1 MKPKCHACGREY
13 LAARALVGKSVA
25 CRSCGALNDGA
36 GGPPPVQPERASSS
50 VPTARASSTAA
61 SAPALDPRIGSGAE
75 FTVGRTEKPA
85 DPARVAAFEINS
97 MRAKLAA
104 TEANSKAGSSRA
116 IFALGIGIIA
126 VTVIV
131 IGGIF
136 VYRGMLMPDRG
147 IDWSHAQRAVASLS
161 TPSGDGSAFLVESN
175 HKLWLVSTFD
185 VIASS
190 AEVAATFRDPETGAE
205 TLRLAGIGTRY
216 FLVDPRFFSESDA
229 AKSARRDAP
238 NYLLVA
244 TDINMFRSLIEAHG
258 IEPLAIGRASDVR
271 IGSKVVALGQQAAV
285 FSADGS
291 TGRATHALFDG
302 AVSSVEF
309 PASSPSFFQSSA
321 LFGDGCSGGPLLL
334 ESTREV
340 AGVQLDPAN
349 CAGRRIAILA
359 SQLTAVL
366 EQGMQLGEPQPSAQA
381 SAPATPRPA
390 VPQPSAPASQPPVI
404 APPNTPAPLP
414 RVIPPLSA
422 GGLASIVEVD
432 PSYCN
437 GDIYASSILGLAEF
451 DRRFVGADPVTSP
464 ARYEELSNQLIQ
476 SDQGNQEVQEIIES
490 VRAASLGWTIDRFIR
505 SRPVTELLFTVMP
518 PGRKVSVY
526 AEFGAHGALEL
537 LPVGKAKLVSRS
549 ADAEP
554 NSHGRLTLEFPWI
567 NDGLLQLRAAVD
579 IPFELVV
586 RYDDGSEDRV
596 THRIRIHPTS
606 DVEMA
611 YPCGLAVAALVNE
624 SHPYVRRIIN
634 EINQDPELLRA
645 RVSLTGTGGAPQ
657 DQLLSVYL
665 IWKELVRRGLRYQNL
680 TGSELVSA
688 QRVRPVHEALSD
700 RNANCLD
707 GAVLLSSFLEAI
719 GFETHVILLP
729 GHAIV
734 AAQIVGGPF
743 LSIEATMLDHAVA
756 TDPTTDFDE
765 DFEEL
770 RTVFRFTRNQSALH
784 QFESACEAGLAA
796 VEKGLAESS
805 AVLEEWNALTAR
817 GPVQLPDGSWRP
829 EAAELLNRL
838 SRQLLFVKIQQA
850 RSLGVHPIGVPP
862 DLERRYPLPK

>member
-1 MKPKCHACGREY
+1 MKPKCHVCGREY
-13 LAARALVGKSVA
+13 LAARALAGKPVM

-36 GGPPPVQPERASSS
+36 GGPPPVQPARASSS
-50 VPTARASSTAA
+50 VPTARASSIVAR
-61 SAPALDPRIGSGAE
+61 APTSDPRIGSGAE

-104 TEANSKAGSSRA
+104 TEANSRAGGSRS

-131 IGGIF
+131 IAGIL
-136 VYRGMLMPDRG
+136 VYRVMLLPDRG
-147 IDWSHAQRAVASLS
+147 IDWSRAQSAVASLS
-161 TPSGDGSAFLVESN
+161 TSSGTGSAFLVESN
-175 HKLWLVSTFD
+175 HKLWLVSTLD
-185 VIASS
+185 VIARSS
-190 AEVAATFRDPETGAE
+190 EVAATFRDPETGAD

-229 AKSARRDAP
+229 AKSALRDAP
-238 NYLLVA
+238 DYLLVA
-244 TDINMFRSLIEAHG
+244 TDINMFRPLIESHG
-258 IEPLAIGRASDVR
+258 IEPLVIGRASDVR

-285 FSADGS
+285 FSAGGS

-302 AVSSVEF
+302 AVSSVES

-349 CAGRRIAILA
+349 CAGRRVAILA

-366 EQGMQLGEPQPSAQA
+366 EHGVQLGESQRSAQA
-381 SAPATPRPA
+381 SAPATPHPT

-404 APPNTPAPLP
+404 APPNPPAPQP
-414 RVIPPLSA
+414 MAIPSPSA

-437 GDIYASSILGLAEF
+437 ADVYASSILGLAEF
-451 DRRFVGADPVTSP
+451 DRRFLGADPSTSP
-464 ARYEELSNQLIQ
+464 ERRNELLEKLID
-476 SDQGNQEVQEIIES
+476 SDVGNQEFQELIES
-490 VRAASLGWTIDRFIR
+490 VSAASLGWAIDSFFGT
-505 SRPVTELLFTVMP
+505 RPVLNLPFTAMP
-518 PGRKVSVY
+518 TGRKVSVY

-537 LPVGKAKLVSRS
+537 LPVGKAKLVSSS
-549 ADAEP
+549 ADTEP
-554 NSHGRLTLEFPWI
+554 DSRGNLPLEFPWI

-579 IPFELVV
+579 VPLELVV
-586 RYDDGSEDRV
+586 RYDDGTEDRV

-606 DVEMA
+606 DIEIS

-634 EINQDPELLRA
+634 EINQDPELVRA
-645 RVSLTGTGGAPQ
+645 KVTLTGTGGGPNE
-657 DQLLSVYL
+657 QLLSVYL

-680 TGSELVSA
+680 IGSELVSA
-688 QRVRPVHEALSD
+688 QRVRPVHEALFD

-719 GFETHVILLP
+719 GFETHVIILP

-734 AAQIVGGPF
+734 AAQIVGGPI
-743 LSIEATMLDHAVA
+743 LCIETTMLGHVVTD
-756 TDPTTDFDE
+756 DPTTRFE
-765 DFEEL
+765 KYFEEL
-770 RTVFRFTRNQSALH
+770 RTGFRFTRKQSALH
-784 QFESACEAGLAA
+784 QFESACEAGVAA
-796 VEKGLAESS
+796 VEQGVVGAS
-805 AVLEEWNALTAR
+805 AVLAEWNALEAQ
-817 GPVQLPDGSWRP
+817 GNLQLPDGSWRP
-829 EAAELLNRL
+829 EAADLLRRL
-838 SRQLLFVKIQQA
+838 SRQLLFVNIRRA
-850 RSLGVHPIGVPP
+850 RSLGVHSIGVPP
-862 DLERRYPLPK
+862 DLEARYPLQK